1 LKELED
7 TMELKPLGNSD
18 LKITPVGL
26 GAWAMGGDG
35 VFGWG
40 PQDDAESVAAIH
52 RSVERGIN
60 WIDTA
65 AIYGMGH
72 SERVVTQAL
81 KEMGSSQKPLV
92 FTKCS
97 IVWDDEKNVNHSLK
111 ADSLRKEI
119 EDSLSRLEVDV
130 IDLYQVHRP
139 SWPAGAPDP
148 DLEEGWTTLAEL
160 KQEGKVRHIG
170 VSNFDV
176 SQMQRA
182 QAIAPIASLQPP
194 YSMLMRQIE
203 DDILPFCQ
211 ENNIGVIPYSTMQN
225 GLLTGRW
232 TRERVE
238 SLPPTDWRVQMKSP
252 AFQEPLFSRIME
264 LVETLKEIGEAHG
277 RSPAEVA
284 VAWTLHHPAI
294 TGAIVGA
301 RSADQVDGFAGALD
315 FRLTDEEFARI
326 DSELPEESLTLI

>member
-1 LKELED
+1 MKR
-7 TMELKPLGNSD
+7 LGTSD
-18 LKITPVGL
+18 MKISPVGL

-40 PQDDAESVAAIH
+40 PQEDAESIAAIH

-65 AIYGMGH
+65 PIYGMGH
-72 SERVVTQAL
+72 SEEVVAKAL
-81 KEMGSSQKPLV
+81 KEMSPDERPLV

-97 IVWDDEKNVNHSLK
+97 IVWDEDKNIDHSLK

-119 EDSLSRLEVDV
+119 DDSLRRLDVDV
-130 IDLYQVHRP
+130 LDLVQIHRP
-139 SWPAGAPDP
+139 SWPVGAPDP
-148 DLEEGWTTLAEL
+148 DIEEGWTTLAEL
-160 KQEGKVRHIG
+160 KEAGKVRHIG

-176 SQMQRA
+176 PQMERA
-182 QAIAPIASLQPP
+182 HAIAPITSLQPP

-203 DDILPFCQ
+203 DDILPYCS
-211 ENNIGVIPYSTMQN
+211 ENNIGVLPYSTMQN

-232 TRERVE
+232 TRERYE

-252 AFQEPLFSRIME
+252 PFQEPLFSRILE
-264 LVETLKEIGEAHG
+264 LVETLKEVGGDHG

-284 VAWTLHHPAI
+284 VAWTLQHPAI
-294 TGAIVGA
+294 SGAIVGA
-301 RSADQVDGFAGALD
+301 RSADQVDGFVGAMD
-315 FRLTDEEFARI
+315 FRLSEEEFARI
-326 DSELPEESLTLI
+326 GDELPESISLI